1 MPRDPQPPFLFRVV
15 CGIFLAVSTLFA
27 MRLVF
32 AAARRMNRVDSGER
46 GGQADRAVGGKP
58 GRGSV
63 AGGSGRPRIDR
74 TAAEDVPFIEVQP
87 ENARRG

>member
-1 MPRDPQPPFLFRVV
+1 MARDPQPPFLLRVV
-15 CGIFLAVSTLFA
+15 GGIFLAVATLFA

-46 GGQADRAVGGKP
+46 GDQADRAVGRTP
-58 GRGSV
+58 GRASMA
-63 AGGSGRPRIDR
+63 AGGRPRIDR
-74 TAAEDVPFIEVQP
+74 AAAEDVPFIEVQP